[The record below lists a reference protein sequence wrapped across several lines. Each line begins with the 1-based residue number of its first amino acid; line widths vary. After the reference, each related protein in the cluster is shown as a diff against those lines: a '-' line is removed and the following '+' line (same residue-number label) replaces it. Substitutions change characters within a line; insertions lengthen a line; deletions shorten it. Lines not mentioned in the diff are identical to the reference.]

1 MSVHSVGLLSEKS
14 SQCENSHQ
22 CFSTGI
28 AIVLYSGIL
37 WFFFFFPGSYGS
49 VLDLSSVQFQSTILK
64 IKFKSFIPQSKDLF
78 RLSLALDK
86 IQTPSFCIQVPS
98 LSLHKLS
105 LQLTVRLS
113 LSQIF
118 SFSYKIF
125 TLPGALKQ
133 GKGDPVITGTS
144 MKYIIQ

>member
-1 MSVHSVGLLSEKS
+1 MSVHSVGLLSENLAS
-14 SQCENSHQ
+14 VRMLTNV
-22 CFSTGI
+22 FPL
-28 AIVLYSGIL
+28 VLLLSCIL
-37 WFFFFFPGSYGS
+37 GSYGSFFFPPGSYGS
-49 VLDLSSVQFQSTILK
+49 ILDLSSVQFQSTILK

-98 LSLHKLS
+98 QSLPKLS

-118 SFSYKIF
+118 SFSYKSF

-133 GKGDPVITGTS
+133 GKGDPVIRGTS